1 MYLIIQT
8 SFMPVAAIDACGG
21 LMFTAPVPT
30 KAIPDIARTHSGDL
44 QFKLDAK
51 LCWFGSDDIHPL
63 TYGLGFRLSSL
74 EPRLCSIVRNA
85 NLSKE
90 HSRLIN

>member
-1 MYLIIQT
+1 
-8 SFMPVAAIDACGG
+8 MPVAAIDACGG

-63 TYGLGFRLSSL
+63 TYCQKCKSL
-74 EPRLCSIVRNA
+74 QRAQSFN
-85 NLSKE
+85 
-90 HSRLIN
+90 